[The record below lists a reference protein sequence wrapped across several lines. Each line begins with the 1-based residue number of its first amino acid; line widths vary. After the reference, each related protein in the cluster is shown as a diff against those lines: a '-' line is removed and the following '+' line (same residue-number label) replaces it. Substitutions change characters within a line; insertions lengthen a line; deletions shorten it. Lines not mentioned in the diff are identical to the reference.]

1 MLMSATHRTSHATA
15 NVMPSRRS
23 FMRHLLRWV
32 AGVSGGLGLA
42 SAARSPAQAL
52 PASNIF
58 TLAQLKYRGG
68 QWDPRP
74 TATESLTQE
83 VRLRTSVETR
93 DDRQVLTLQ
102 DPALFSF
109 PFLYMTGTQ
118 RFDPF
123 SDEELAILRRYLL
136 FGGLLLIDDARGNKG
151 RDFDASVRREVV
163 RLFPDRTL
171 KILPPNHTVFRSFYL
186 IRTIGGVR
194 IVNPYLE
201 GVHVGDRT
209 PLLYCQNGLGAAWE
223 RDYLG
228 NWVSPCLP
236 GGEAQ
241 RLEAFKLGVN
251 CVLYALTVNYKQ
263 DLIHLPF
270 IRKKLG

>member
-1 MLMSATHRTSHATA
+1 MLT
-15 NVMPSRRS
+15 RRA
-23 FMRHLLRWV
+23 LLRR
-32 AGVSGGLGLA
+32 GVYGMLHAMGLYGVG
-42 SAARSPAQAL
+42 AACARQAVAL
-52 PASNIF
+52 PASNTF
-58 TLAQLKYRGG
+58 VLAQLKYRGG

-74 TATESLTQE
+74 RATVSLMHE

-93 DDRQVLTLQ
+93 DERQVVTLE
-102 DPALFSF
+102 DPLLFSY
-109 PFLYMTGTQ
+109 PFLYMTGE
-118 RFDPF
+118 RAFAPF
-123 SDEELAILRRYLL
+123 TEAERVILRRYLL
-136 FGGLLLIDDARGNKG
+136 FGGLLLIDDARGTKG
-151 RDFDASVRREVV
+151 QDFDASVRRELAQ
-163 RLFPDRTL
+163 LFPDRPL
-171 KILPPNHTVFRSFYL
+171 RILPPEHTVFRSFYL

-201 GVHVGDRT
+201 GIDIEDRT
-209 PLLYCQNGLGAAWE
+209 PLIYCQNGLGAAWE

-228 NWVSPCLP
+228 NWVSPCYP

-251 CVLYALTVNYKQ
+251 IVLYALTVNYKQ

>member
-1 MLMSATHRTSHATA
+1 MT
-15 NVMPSRRS
+15 SRRR
-23 FMRHLLRWV
+23 FLRHLLQWA
-32 AGVSGGLGLA
+32 AGVPAGLGL
-42 SAARSPAQAL
+42 SAAFVSPAGAQ
-52 PASNIF
+52 PASNLF

-74 TATESLTQE
+74 TATRPLMQE
-83 VRLRTSVETR
+83 VRLRTSVETQDER
-93 DDRQVLTLQ
+93 HVLTLQ

-109 PFLYMTGTQ
+109 PFLYLTGTQ

-136 FGGLLLIDDARGNKG
+136 FGGLLLVDDARGNKG
-151 RDFDASVRREVV
+151 QDFDASVRREVA
-163 RLFPDRTL
+163 RLFPERAL
-171 KILPPNHTVFRSFYL
+171 KILPPDHTVFRSFYL
-186 IRTIGGVR
+186 IRTVGGVR

-201 GVHVGDRT
+201 GVHVGDHT
-209 PLLYCQNGLGAAWE
+209 PLIYCQNGLGAAWE

-251 CVLYALTVNYKQ
+251 CVLYALTMNYKQ